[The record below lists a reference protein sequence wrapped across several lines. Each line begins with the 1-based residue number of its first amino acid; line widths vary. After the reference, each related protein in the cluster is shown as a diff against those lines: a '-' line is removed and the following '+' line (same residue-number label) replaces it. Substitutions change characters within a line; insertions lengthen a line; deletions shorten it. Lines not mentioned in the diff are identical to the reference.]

1 MLQQSRAM
9 PFPQNQTVLTLIRL
23 NPPDTILVSNLPANT
38 PEFAIQIYFD
48 KFAPVAHVRFVPPTQ
63 ALLTFKSH
71 KGKKVDCACMLDF
84 KISEKKDV
92 VFCVCISIIL
102 Q

>member
-9 PFPQNQTVLTLIRL
+9 PFPQNQNVLTLIPM
-23 NPPDTILVSNLPANT
+23 NPPDTVLVSNLPANT

-48 KFAPVAHVRFVPPTQ
+48 KFAPVAHVRFAPPTQ

-71 KGKKVDCACMLDF
+71 EGKKVGCACMLDF
-84 KISEKKDV
+84 QTSEKKDV
-92 VFCVCISIIL
+92 VFCPRAL
-102 Q
+102 R